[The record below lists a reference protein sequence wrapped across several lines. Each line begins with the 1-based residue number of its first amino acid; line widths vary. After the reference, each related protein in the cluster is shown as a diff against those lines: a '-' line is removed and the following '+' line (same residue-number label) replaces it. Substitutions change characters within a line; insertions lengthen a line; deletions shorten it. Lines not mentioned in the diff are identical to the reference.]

1 MKPRSSVIYR
11 LSAILLAVFIFVS
24 ILPQVVAARTLD
36 DINKDIQNNTNQRN
50 QLSEQEKT
58 LAQQLADTETRLF
71 NLNTDIAQLEDQLAV
86 IEKSKAEAESILF
99 KKQAE
104 LAIAEDK
111 LTEQTDVLG
120 KRLEQIYKRG
130 DMGYFDV
137 ILGATDF
144 NDFLTRLDYLKYI
157 AKSDKKMLNGV
168 RVVKDKVEEE
178 RDILEDKR
186 EEVLSRKR
194 AIEDI
199 KKPLDIMNEEI
210 ENELA
215 YKESL
220 MTKVKTDQA
229 AANDILAALMSEQRA
244 ASGRGVGGGVGPSGF
259 MWPTAIHDISSP
271 YGYRTHPIWGDIRFH
286 YGLDIA
292 ANEGDAVM
300 SPAAGTVC
308 YVGWSSVVGNT
319 VEIDHGGGIKTRYCH
334 LLTGGVYV
342 SEGDVLAQGQVFALV
357 GNTGS
362 STTGAHLHFEV
373 YDYNTSDEL
382 VPPYYTYSSGYTV
395 DPLGWLP

>member
-1 MKPRSSVIYR
+1 M
-11 LSAILLAVFIFVS
+11 
-24 ILPQVVAARTLD
+24 LPQIAVARTLD
-36 DINKDIQNNTNQRN
+36 DINKDIQNNSNQRN

-86 IEKSKAEAESILF
+86 IGKSKAEAESILF

-104 LAIAEDK
+104 LAVAEDK
-111 LTEQTDVLG
+111 LDVQTSVLG

-137 ILGATDF
+137 IMGATDF

-157 AKSDKKMLNGV
+157 ARSDKKLLKSV
-168 RVVKDKVEEE
+168 RIVKDKVETE
-178 RDILEDKR
+178 RDILEEKR
-186 EEVLSRKR
+186 QEVLSRKR

-199 KKPLDIMNEEI
+199 KKPLDIMEDQI
-210 ENELA
+210 QNELA

-220 MTKVKTDQA
+220 LTQVKNDQS
-229 AANDILAALMSEQRA
+229 AANEILAALMTEQRA

-259 MWPTAIHDISSP
+259 MWPVSIPSLDWITSP
-271 YGYRTHPIWGDIRFH
+271 YGYRVHPIWGDIRFH
-286 YGLDIA
+286 YGLDIGVD
-292 ANEGDAVM
+292 EGTQIV

-334 LLTGGVYV
+334 LQTGGVYV

-373 YDYNTSDEL
+373 YDFNTSDEL
-382 VPPYYTYSSGYTV
+382 AAPYYTYSTGYTV
-395 DPLGWLP
+395 DPLNWLPH